1 MAKKRKRAGKD
12 APAITRP
19 ADKTDTTD
27 KNELGAKTQKAA
39 AEPKPSKAAEPKP
52 AKSST
57 PSTKRDDLESRS
69 FWFGYEIAWAKLLVA
84 RFVIFGLLAVDA
96 LLQISHAPRYG
107 AGGFNVAHVPGLDD
121 LGAGRPSFAIAQ
133 LVIAYLLVFAA
144 LGVRTRIVLPI
155 ATALYAWLYFGSQLD
170 SYQHHYLVA
179 LVLLIACFV
188 PWERPAGATP
198 STPVRSWAVRLM
210 LVQLG
215 IMYLW
220 AAISKMDPAWLDGR
234 TLELQISGT
243 MREIIDESVGIRV
256 ASRFALIVELV
267 LAVTIW
273 SKRTW
278 FVALPVGIAFH
289 VGIFASGL
297 EIGLFAVLMLGFY
310 LLVIPD
316 RLFAEAGELF
326 VGLAGGLVRAI
337 GRALASGLGIGLMLV
352 AGYVL
357 ALFVRLPAATVIGLV
372 LVTLCAAWI
381 GFLRVRRSSNRDGT
395 RVIAAGLTGAHVV
408 ALLVWLVVD
417 RASSTAVDYYRF
429 WGGNARRLGDPVA
442 SEYAYRKVIEIDP
455 EQPAGHYQ
463 LGQILLGRGDEV
475 AGLAR
480 LHEAQR
486 LEPARARAFLA
497 EARYLQSKGR
507 AEAAL
512 VKAKEATYAQPD
524 HPQAQQFLRSLSGPA
539 EAAPDNAGD
548 TNDND

>member
-1 MAKKRKRAGKD
+1 MAKKRKRAAKAD
-12 APAITRP
+12 APTIARP
-19 ADKTDTTD
+19 TDKTGMKENVASIGSTS
-27 KNELGAKTQKAA
+27 AKTPA
-39 AEPKPSKAAEPKP
+39 SKP
-52 AKSST
+52 ASKPT
-57 PSTKRDDLESRS
+57 VKPPPKREDPEGRS
-69 FWFGYEIAWAKLLVA
+69 FWFGYQIAWAKLLVA
-84 RFVIFGLLAVDA
+84 RFVIFGLLAVDS

-121 LGAGRPSFAIAQ
+121 FGAGRPSFAIAQ
-133 LVIAYLLVFAA
+133 LLIAYLLVFAA
-144 LGVRTRIVLPI
+144 VGIRTRIVLPI

-198 STPVRSWAVRLM
+198 STPVRAWAVRLL

-243 MREIIDESVGIRV
+243 MRSIIDDTVGIRV
-256 ASRFALIVELV
+256 ASRFALIVELI

-278 FVALPVGIAFH
+278 FVALPVGVAFH
-289 VGIFASGL
+289 AGIFASGL

-310 LLVIPD
+310 VLVIPD
-316 RLFAEAGELF
+316 RAFAWIGEP
-326 VGLAGGLVRAI
+326 LARMISGARGAI
-337 GRALASGLGIGLMLV
+337 GRALSSWVGIGV
-352 AGYVL
+352 ALAMGYGL
-357 ALFVRLPAATVIGLV
+357 TLLIRLPFAMALGMAIAATCTV
-372 LVTLCAAWI
+372 LSAYT
-381 GFLRVRRSSNRDGT
+381 RD
-395 RVIAAGLTGAHVV
+395 RAIAAGLVGAHVF
-408 ALLVWLVVD
+408 AMIVWLVVD
-417 RASSTAVDYYRF
+417 RASTTAVDYYRF
-429 WGGNARRLGDPVA
+429 WGGNARRLGDPAA
-442 SEYAYRKVIEIDP
+442 SEYAYRRVIEIDP
-455 EQPAGHYQ
+455 QEPAGHYQ
-463 LGQILLGRGDEV
+463 LGQILLGRGEEA

-486 LEPARARAFLA
+486 LEPSRARAYLA

-507 AEAAL
+507 TDEALA
-512 VKAKEATYAQPD
+512 KAQEATYAQPD

-539 EAAPDNAGD
+539 DAKPDDTDTKAP
-548 TNDND
+548 NDND